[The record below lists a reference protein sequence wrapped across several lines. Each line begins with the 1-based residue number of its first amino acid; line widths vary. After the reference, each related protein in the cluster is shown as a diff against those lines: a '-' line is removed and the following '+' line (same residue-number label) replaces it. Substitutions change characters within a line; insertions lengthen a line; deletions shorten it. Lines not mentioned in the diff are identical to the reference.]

1 MMEILAGN
9 ELTSGGVVYLDP
21 AGRWVQD
28 MQAAWRF
35 SEDDGAARDKA
46 IADSNATTR
55 IVSVEIVAVCEI
67 DDILVPLR
75 MRERIRS
82 KGPTTR
88 NILDG
93 ATFDRQHLNEDGH
106 VSI

>member
-1 MMEILAGN
+1 MEILAGN

-21 AGRWVQD
+21 TGRWVQD

-35 SEDDGAARDKA
+35 GKDDGVSRDKA

-55 IVSVEIVAVCEI
+55 IVSVEVVAVSDVDGLLI
-67 DDILVPLR
+67 PLR
-75 MRERIRS
+75 MRERIRA

-88 NILDG
+88 NILNG
-93 ATFDRQHLNEDGH
+93 AVFDRQHLNEDGH